1 MIQLLALLLTTVLAY
16 PHAHPSTL
24 EALDRRQAGQ
34 ADAFFSALGAAPTA
48 CPDLFAGSDSSFFC
62 ATTEGAAPAFRSV
75 VDLAAANLRPVG
87 P

>member
-1 MIQLLALLLTTVLAY
+1 MAQLLTLLLATVLAHTHTEV
-16 PHAHPSTL
+16 PDS
-24 EALDRRQAGQ
+24 RRAGQ
-34 ADAFFSALGAAPTA
+34 ADAFFSALRAAPTA
-48 CPDLFAGSDSSFFC
+48 CPDLAGTDSSFFC